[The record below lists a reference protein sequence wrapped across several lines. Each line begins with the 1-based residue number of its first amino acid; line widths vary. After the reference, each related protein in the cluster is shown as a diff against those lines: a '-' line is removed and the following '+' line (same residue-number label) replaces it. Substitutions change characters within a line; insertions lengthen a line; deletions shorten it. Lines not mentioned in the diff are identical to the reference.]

1 MKKTTITLAIL
12 LLFSF
17 YSCKKQT
24 NNTPKIQNTKV
35 DFTIAFGSCNK
46 QNKPNILWKEVKKN
60 TPDLW
65 IWGGDNIYSDTDNAS
80 KMAKDYKALKKQQGY
95 LELVENL
102 PVMATWDDHDY
113 GFNDSGIEFHK
124 KKQAQKLFL
133 DFFNVDKKS
142 PRRKQSG
149 IYNAKKFRTKEGSIK
164 VIVLD
169 TRYFRTP
176 LIKAS
181 KGTKK
186 RYKANMDSN
195 SSVLGAAQ
203 WNWLENEL
211 NTSKADFNIIVSSIQ
226 ILSSEHGFET
236 WGNFPNEVEKLKNS
250 IIRSKAKGVFLV
262 SGDRH
267 ISEFSKT
274 TVSNL
279 QYPLIDFTSSG
290 LTHSYT
296 SFVSEPNQYRVQ
308 NVISEISFG
317 LLQFNFK
324 NKSVT
329 MQMRGENNKILQELN
344 QIYP

>member
-12 LLFSF
+12 LLISF

-24 NNTPKIQNTKV
+24 NNTAKIQNTKV

-60 TPDLW
+60 KPDLW
-65 IWGGDNIYSDTDNAS
+65 IWGGDNIYSDTDNAT

-95 LELVENL
+95 LELVENI

-195 SSVLGAAQ
+195 SSVLGATQ

-279 QYPLIDFTSSG
+279 KYPLIDFTSSG

-329 MQMRGENNKILQELN
+329 MQMRGENNRILQELN